1 MKESKFRIL
10 FISFIVALFFS
21 FIVSSS
27 VSLLKDRQEKNIRL
41 DRLKHILSVAGDG
54 YNMKI
59 AMVDMRNGDYSFVDS
74 DDEFY
79 KNFRMLATGG
89 SSIKLSKVENIIGV
103 GSYPSKMPVYI
114 FYDDKGVM
122 QRMVL
127 LIYGNGLWSTMYG
140 FIGLEKDLAT
150 VSSITFYDQKETPGL
165 GGEVDN
171 PSWKALWKGK
181 KIYDDNGD
189 VTLSVKKGGDGSL
202 YSVDGL
208 SGATMTTKGVD
219 NIIKF
224 WFGDN
229 GYRKFFKKFTGEKNG
244 N

>member
-1 MKESKFRIL
+1 MKESKSRIL
-10 FISFIVALFFS
+10 FISFLVALFFS

-27 VSLLKDRQEKNIRL
+27 VALLKERQERNIRF

-59 AMVDMRNGDYSFVDS
+59 AMVDMKTGDYSFVDS

-79 KNFRMLATGG
+79 KNFRILSTGEG
-89 SSIKLSKVENIIGV
+89 SIKLSKRDNIIGV

-114 FYDDKGVM
+114 FYDDKGIM
-122 QRMVL
+122 QKIVL

-140 FIGLEKDLAT
+140 FIGLEKDLVT
-150 VSSITFYDQKETPGL
+150 ISSITFYDQKETPGL

-171 PSWKALWKGK
+171 PSWKALWRGK
-181 KIYDDNGD
+181 KIYDDKGD
-189 VTLSVKKGGDGSL
+189 VALSVKKGVDGSV

-224 WFGDN
+224 WFGEN
-229 GYRKFFKKFTGEKNG
+229 GYRKFFKKLAGEKNG